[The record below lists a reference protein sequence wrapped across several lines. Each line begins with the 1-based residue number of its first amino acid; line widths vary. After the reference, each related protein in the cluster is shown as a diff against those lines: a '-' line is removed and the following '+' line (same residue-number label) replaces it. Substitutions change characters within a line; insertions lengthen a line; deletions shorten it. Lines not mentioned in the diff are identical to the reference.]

1 VVPRLTTR
9 VKQLRRSAVERLR
22 RRGRAGIAWMV
33 RLTAAAVAS
42 YEVAR
47 LLFPETLPLLAPLT
61 ALLVV
66 QVTPMSLLA
75 SGLDRV
81 LSVVLGVSVAVVFS
95 EIFGLSWWSL
105 GLIIAVSI
113 AVGQILRLQANLL
126 EVPISA
132 MLVLGV
138 GAVGAETAAWQR
150 VTETIVGAGVGVL
163 FNLLFPP
170 KVATDAAGAALEGL
184 GEDLARLLEHAAD
197 ELDDVDDITRDGRLV
212 DRASAWLD
220 EARII
225 THGMPNVGA
234 ALLRA
239 EESRRLNVRALAQPD
254 SGPALRHG
262 MESLEHASVTVRS
275 MFRAIV
281 DAARQ
286 RDAVDGFGPD
296 LSIAYASVLRDFAE
310 PLRTFGRLVRTEARP
325 RDASDNA
332 GQLHDALDRIL
343 EARARLTD
351 LVLADPRADPALNTL
366 TITLLATADR
376 LLRELD
382 EGELVRRTSPPLPQ
396 RFSLRDRR
404 DRRVEP

>member
-1 VVPRLTTR
+1 MPRLTTR

-81 LSVVLGVSVAVVFS
+81 ISVVLGVSVAVVFS

-332 GQLHDALDRIL
+332 WQLHDALERIL

-382 EGELVRRTSPPLPQ
+382 EGELVRRTPPPLPQ